1 MLEIET
7 VVKEWG
13 NSVGIVIPKEK
24 ALREELKANDRVTI
38 LLTKESDS
46 LKVKDIFGSVKWRT
60 PIKRMMDEINKEFE

>member
-1 MLEIET
+1 MLEFET

-24 ALREELKANDRVTI
+24 ALREGLKANDRITI

-46 LKVKDIFGSVKWRT
+46 LKVKDIFGSVKWKT
-60 PIKRMMDEINKEFE
+60 PIKRMVGGIHREFE